1 MRQRFLNLLMAT
13 VVMSAPV
20 AALAN
25 DDLVR
30 GIFGA
35 ILGGAIQGAANQG
48 TQQRQQRQYENS
60 ENYPVQPGYVDER
73 TELRAQIQR
82 RLNALGF
89 IAGYPD
95 GVFGSQTRQA
105 IAQFQ
110 RSSGYPVT
118 GKITTAQVSAL
129 YRKTGGALP
138 ANVASAYDD
147 TSQQAA
153 AAPRPVVVE
162 TSDPP
167 ATEVASSS
175 QFSQQTQGSADED
188 PLADA
193 PVLKAIPGTST
204 SQGVSTAAQAATP
217 ATAYTAEQS
226 QDETKAKSA
235 EGAVTQLA
243 AIKTTNTPAEEQ
255 APPAQEVAA
264 ASVLPAV
271 ASKNEPSQ
279 QATEASSALLPP
291 VMTPATTPEPAVV
304 ASADGSLSL
313 TYVVKPGA
321 FKSNL
326 ATVDILGLKLGM
338 TPEEVTAT
346 MSTAGYQA
354 SSPSTNTIV
363 YPRKVNGVE
372 LKVEGPN
379 TYTASLGF
387 SRHDDNLDDSVQVSF
402 VSPLNGNAAYEIQRK
417 IRYRKDEVKPDGK
430 QFVGTLFTKYSE
442 PSDIKSGVKQVD
454 MSGGGMSGY
463 MSGVL
468 GSTEYARYDQMET
481 WWYFS
486 GGQQTKAASGYDDK
500 LYIQVFGTA
509 PTLDEINMNLFTRD
523 IGEKD
528 ASQRKAADEQAMQR
542 TKSVPRNNGV
552 MPKL

>member
-1 MRQRFLNLLMAT
+1 MRRKVIVLLLAT
-13 VVMSAPV
+13 VAISVPV
-20 AALAN
+20 ATHAN

-48 TQQRQQRQYENS
+48 TQQRQGRQYENP
-60 ENYPVQPGYVDER
+60 ENYPGQPRYVDEL

-110 RSSGYPVT
+110 RSSGFPVT
-118 GKITTAQVSAL
+118 GKITTAQISAL

-138 ANVASAYDD
+138 SNVASAYDD
-147 TSQQAA
+147 TQQAA
-153 AAPRPVVVE
+153 VAPHPAAVE
-162 TSDPP
+162 TDDPP
-167 ATEVASSS
+167 ATEVASST
-175 QFSQQTQGSADED
+175 QLSQQTQPSADDD
-188 PLADA
+188 PLTSA
-193 PVLKAIPGTST
+193 PVLKAIPGTAT
-204 SQGVSTAAQAATP
+204 SQSGAEAPQAATP
-217 ATAYTAEQS
+217 STAYTAEQS
-226 QDETKAKSA
+226 RDNTEANSA

-243 AIKTTNTPAEEQ
+243 AIKTTNTPAEDQ
-255 APPAQEVAA
+255 NPPAREVSA
-264 ASVLPAV
+264 ASVLPAS
-271 ASKNEPSQ
+271 ASNNAPSQ
-279 QATEASSALLPP
+279 QTTEESPATLPP
-291 VMTPATTPEPAVV
+291 LVTPAITPEPAVV

-313 TYVVKPGA
+313 TYVIKPGT

-338 TPEEVTAT
+338 TPEKVTAA

-354 SSPSTNTIV
+354 SSPSTNSIV

-372 LKVEGPN
+372 LKVDGPN
-379 TYTASLGF
+379 TYTESLAF
-387 SRHDDNLDDSVQVSF
+387 SRHDDNLDDNVQVSF
-402 VSPLNGNAAYEIQRK
+402 VSPLNGNAAYKINRK

-442 PSDIKSGVKQVD
+442 PSDTKSSVKQVD

-468 GSTEYARYDQMET
+468 GTTEYARYDQLET

-486 GGQQTKAASGYDDK
+486 GGKQAKTASGYDDK

-509 PTLDEINMNLFTRD
+509 PTLDEINMDLFTKD
-523 IGEKD
+523 IGDKD
-528 ASQRKAADEQAMQR
+528 ASQRKAADEEAMQR
-542 TKSVPRNNGV
+542 TKSVPRNNRV